1 MNYNSQNKRDLY
13 LSIVIPVFNEE
24 ESVRELYSQIT
35 LVCEREKYSYEIIFV
50 DDGSTDSTFDVLNVL
65 FQQDPRVKVIQFRK
79 NSGKSDALSAG
90 FEVSSGD
97 YVVTM
102 DGDLQD
108 DPNEIPALL
117 KEIEKGYDLVSGWK
131 ASRKDPLSKKIPSKV
146 WNFGTSML
154 TGLKLHDFNCGLKIY
169 RSEVVKNLKIYG
181 ELYRYIP
188 ALANWQGF
196 RVGELKVNHRSRK
209 YGKSKFGASRF
220 LKGFLDLIT
229 VMFLSKYTTRPLHLF
244 GSVGFLFS
252 IAGGGI
258 TIYLIAIRILKK
270 SYLSNRP
277 LLYLGILFLI
287 IGVQFISIGLLG
299 EMITRSQSDRNTFSI
314 RKTLGV

>member
-1 MNYNSQNKRDLY
+1 LNSEEKNRKAV
-13 LSIVIPVFNEE
+13 SVVVPVFNEA
-24 ESVRELYSQIT
+24 ESLKELYQQIVET
-35 LVCEREKYSYEIIFV
+35 CERERLSFEVIFI
-50 DDGSTDSTFDVLNVL
+50 DDGSDDSTFIVLEQL
-65 FQQDPRVKVIQFRK
+65 FQRDPRVKVIQFRK

-90 FEVSSGD
+90 FEIASGD
-97 YVVTM
+97 YVITM

-108 DPNEIPALL
+108 DPAEIPALI
-117 KEIEKGYDLVSGWK
+117 KEIEKGYDMISGWK
-131 ASRKDPLSKKIPSKV
+131 AKRRDPLSKRIPSKV
-146 WNFGTSML
+146 WNLGTSLL

-169 RSEVVKNLKIYG
+169 KSEVVKNLKIYG

-196 RVGELKVNHRSRK
+196 RVGEMAVNHRPRK

-229 VMFLSKYTTRPLHLF
+229 VMFLGKYTKRPLHLF

-252 IAGGGI
+252 IAGSGI
-258 TIYLIAIRILKK
+258 TIYLIVLRLMKK
-270 SYLSNRP
+270 SFLSNRP

-299 EMITRSQSDRNTFSI
+299 EMITRSQPDTNRYSI
-314 RKTLGV
+314 RKSLGV

>member
-1 MNYNSQNKRDLY
+1 LNAEKRNIKAV
-13 LSIVIPVFNEE
+13 SVVVPVLNEA
-24 ESVRELYSQIT
+24 ESLKELYQQIVE
-35 LVCEREKYSYEIIFV
+35 VCEKEALSFEVIFI
-50 DDGSTDSTFDVLNVL
+50 DDGSNDSTFAVLEQL
-65 FQQDPRVKVIQFRK
+65 FQRDPRIKVIQFRK

-90 FEVSSGD
+90 FEIASGT

-108 DPNEIPALL
+108 DPAEIPALIKKL
-117 KEIEKGYDLVSGWK
+117 EMGWDMVSGWK
-131 ASRKDPLSKKIPSKV
+131 AKRRDPLSKRIPSKV
-146 WNFGTSML
+146 WNLGTSFL
-154 TGLKLHDFNCGLKIY
+154 TGLKLHDYNCGLKIY
-169 RSEVVKNLKIYG
+169 KSEVVKSLKIYG

-196 RVGELKVNHRSRK
+196 RVGEMAVNHRPRK

-229 VMFLSKYTTRPLHLF
+229 VMFLGKYTKRPLHLF

-252 IAGGGI
+252 IAGSAI
-258 TIYLIAIRILKK
+258 TIYLIVIRIMRKTF
-270 SYLSNRP
+270 LSNRP

-299 EMITRSQSDRNTFSI
+299 EMIARSQPEKNRYSI
-314 RKTLGV
+314 RKSLGV